1 MLLNALLI
9 LLPLF
14 IGYLIPVRHH
24 AALRLIQGMLSK
36 MVYLILALMG
46 MSLAG
51 VDNLGSNMTVILK
64 VSAVMLG
71 CITLANLAALWWLDR
86 RRGVAQQQATSPQP
100 SKLRMMAESLQ
111 LALVVLGGFL
121 IGLLL
126 DLSALP
132 IEQWSEWALMLLLL
146 LIGIQMRNSGMHLRQ
161 ILLNRWG
168 MSIALCVMVSSWA
181 GALLAAL
188 LLGLPVSNALALA
201 SSFGWYSLSGILVSD
216 ALGPVMGSAAFLGD
230 LGRELLA
237 IMLIPVL
244 MRRHP
249 SAAIGYGGATSLD
262 FTLPV
267 IQRSGGIA
275 VVPVAVVSGF
285 ILSLL
290 GPILVLFFLS
300 L

>member
-24 AALRLIQGMLSK
+24 TALRLIQGTLSK

-51 VDNLGSNMTVILK
+51 VDNLGSNMAVILN

-86 RRGVAQQQATSPQP
+86 RRGGAQQQATGPQP
-100 SKLRMMAESLQ
+100 GKLKMMAESLQ

-121 IGLLL
+121 VGLLL

-188 LLGLPVSNALALA
+188 LLDLPPFDALALA

>member
-14 IGYLIPVRHH
+14 VGYLIPVRSRSV
-24 AALRLIQGMLSK
+24 LQLIQGTLSK

-51 VDNLGSNMTVILK
+51 VDNLGSNMAVILN

-86 RRGVAQQQATSPQP
+86 RRGGAPQESAGPQP
-100 SKLRMMAESLQ
+100 SKLKMMAESLQ

-121 IGLLL
+121 MGLLL

-188 LLGLPVSNALALA
+188 LLDLPPFDALALA